1 MREGKHLLIIGSI
14 VTLTMLFAL
23 ILNFSPHF
31 YYPYPLHVD
40 EYIHL
45 EAAKQI
51 LEKGNINNM
60 TDPTGRFQ
68 HNDMKIGYHIFL
80 SEIFIWTNMKMENTI
95 FIPVIFSVFSI
106 IITYIY
112 LRRFSKI
119 SALVAIILIA
129 LIPTTVGFLGEK
141 FIVPVN
147 ISFIAI
153 PGVLFLIDRYERE
166 PANKNLIPFIPLIS
180 ISLLFHPP
188 SGFAVLTIILAYIIL
203 LAFRLNTEEGVK
215 AKNKIFKILLISAI
229 SLVIVIQLFL
239 PLLLSKGIEAGTFAK
254 QTYLDDIIYFPDYF
268 GIFPLILS
276 ATGIFFLIY
285 RKNLLIPLSLLLLLI
300 DLLAYIH
307 FQKIFLFPF
316 GRIYIYIS
324 ILLSIS
330 AAFGVYEILKFK
342 GKFFRVGIIVVV
354 LLISLSMYEQL
365 LHHGPYQLPKHSP
378 YQYYHIMSAD
388 GSDYENFVWM
398 KENTPKNSTILADS
412 WKSKGMAI
420 FAERKVYSYFP
431 FGPDVK
437 SLYYCESG
445 DKFLAYRC
453 NETEFLLNNGIDYV
467 YSCNCEN
474 ENLTEIR
481 RCVFKVNS
489 D

>member
-1 MREGKHLLIIGSI
+1 LLIIGSI
-14 VTLTMLFAL
+14 VTLTILFVL

-40 EYIHL
+40 EYLHL
-45 EAAKQI
+45 EKGKEI
-51 LEKGNINNM
+51 LEKEGINNL

-68 HNDMKIGYHIFL
+68 YNDMEVGYHLFL

-129 LIPTTVGFLGEK
+129 LIPTTVGLLGEK
-141 FIVPVN
+141 FIVPANV
-147 ISFIAI
+147 SFIAI
-153 PGVLFLIDRYERE
+153 PAVLFLIDRYERE
-166 PANKNLIPFIPLIS
+166 PANKNLIPLIPLIS

-203 LAFRLNTEEGVK
+203 LVFRLNRKEGAK
-215 AKNKIFKILLISAI
+215 AKNKIFKILLISTI
-229 SLVIVIQLFL
+229 SFIIVIQLFL
-239 PLLLSKGIEAGTFAK
+239 PSLLSKGIEAGIFAK
-254 QTYLDDIIYFPDYF
+254 QNYLEDIFYFPNYF

-285 RKNLLIPLSLLLLLI
+285 RKNLLIPLSLLLILI
-300 DLLAYIH
+300 DLFAYIF

-330 AAFGVYEILKFK
+330 AVFGVYEIIKFK
-342 GKFFRVGIIVVV
+342 GKFF
-354 LLISLSMYEQL
+354 SNS
-365 LHHGPYQLPKHSP
+365 
-378 YQYYHIMSAD
+378 
-388 GSDYENFVWM
+388 
-398 KENTPKNSTILADS
+398 KNAKFRL
-412 WKSKGMAI
+412 
-420 FAERKVYSYFP
+420 
-431 FGPDVK
+431 FG
-437 SLYYCESG
+437 
-445 DKFLAYRC
+445 
-453 NETEFLLNNGIDYV
+453 
-467 YSCNCEN
+467 
-474 ENLTEIR
+474 
-481 RCVFKVNS
+481 
-489 D
+489 